1 MLSDIGFLM
10 TSIDIDRFYCFL
22 SHVFDSQNSKNFV
35 NNISNLIRTSLK
47 SLKLIQKGS
56 EYRSVFISITVNW
69 SIKCEHCNIT
79 TVRSRNCPC
88 KKVWTFVRLVKIR
101 FPSEKRYKNGHSR
114 NKSKIKGLTWWIKT
128 FIAVWFKDNQSFWT
142 YVYIKIGFIS
152 KNELDFVISFK

>member
-1 MLSDIGFLM
+1 M

-22 SHVFDSQNSKNFV
+22 SLKKHSKIFV
-35 NNISNLIRTSLK
+35 TNISNLIRTSLK

-128 FIAVWFKDNQSFWT
+128 FKNLVWIIAVWFKDNQSFWT